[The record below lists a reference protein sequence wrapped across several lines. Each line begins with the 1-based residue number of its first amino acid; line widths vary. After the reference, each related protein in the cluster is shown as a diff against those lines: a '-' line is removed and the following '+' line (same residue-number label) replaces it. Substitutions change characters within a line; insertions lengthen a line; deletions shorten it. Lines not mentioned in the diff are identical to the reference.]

1 MLEDDGPPVRRTA
14 PPASIGDTVPGA
26 EMPAIR
32 PARPDYIGDA
42 TLDADAPA
50 GPQQPELTVEKVAP
64 QEATVGEPLIYA
76 IRVKNVGSIAAH
88 DVIVEDRIPRGTT
101 LEGTI
106 PQAELIEKRLVW
118 HLGTMDPEQEQTI
131 RIKVVP
137 TEAGE
142 IGSVAT
148 VRFVAEVA
156 AATRITT
163 PSLALEMTG
172 PAEVAVGEPATFRFT
187 VTNTGESDAPNVFI
201 RNLLPEGLEHPGGR
215 DIEYEV
221 GTLPAGQSHS
231 VELTVTGTTPGQ
243 FESKGLVST
252 GNATRSEDAVAVNV
266 IAARLLIQRQGP
278 QRRFVGGT
286 ADYVTHVSNR
296 SSEPLQKVTIVEQI
310 PEGLELASVP
320 QDGQFDPQRR
330 TITRRIAELS
340 PGAATTFTTSLMARD
355 QGTWN
360 GVVRATDASG
370 NKAEVTT
377 PLEVAGFP
385 SLAFDVQHDGRPVAV
400 GERVALRLVV
410 KNRGTGAAEDVQA
423 QFEIPENMQ
432 FVNAEGPVEF
442 EQDGRFVRFAALDTI
457 EAKGEE
463 SFDIILTAA
472 EPGTSRVSAQLM
484 TPGLAEPLRHDE
496 AVIVE
501 SDGQ

>member
-1 MLEDDGPPVRRTA
+1 
-14 PPASIGDTVPGA
+14 
-26 EMPAIR
+26 MPDIR
-32 PARPDYIGDA
+32 PSRPDYVGEA

-106 PQAELIEKRLVW
+106 PQAELIDKRLIW
-118 HLGTMDPEQEQTI
+118 HLGTMDPDQEQTI

-163 PSLALEMTG
+163 PSLALEMSG
-172 PAEVAVGEPATFRFT
+172 PSEVAVGEPATFRFT

-221 GTLPAGQSHS
+221 GMLPAGESRS
-231 VELTVTGTTPGQ
+231 VDLTVTGAQAGQ
-243 FESKGLVST
+243 FETKGLVST
-252 GNATRSEDAVAVNV
+252 GNATRSEDSVAVRV

-278 QRRFVGGT
+278 RRRFVGGT
-286 ADYVTHVSNR
+286 ADYVTHVSNQ
-296 SSEPLQKVTIVEQI
+296 SGAPLQKVTIIEQI
-310 PEGLELASVP
+310 PEGLELAGVP

-330 TITRRIAELS
+330 TITRRIAELA
-340 PGAATTFTTSLMARD
+340 PGEATTFTTSLMARD

-360 GVVRATDASG
+360 GIVRASDASG

-385 SLAFDVQHDGRPVAV
+385 SLAFDVQHDGRPVTV

-472 EPGTSRVSAQLM
+472 EPGTTRVSAQLT
-484 TPGLAEPLRHDE
+484 TPGLEEPLRHDE

-501 SDGQ
+501 SDGR